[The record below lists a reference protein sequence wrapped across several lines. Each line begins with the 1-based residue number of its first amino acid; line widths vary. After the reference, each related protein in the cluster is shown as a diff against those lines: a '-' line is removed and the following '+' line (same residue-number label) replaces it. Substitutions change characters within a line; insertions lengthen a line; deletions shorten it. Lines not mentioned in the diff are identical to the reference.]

1 MQALDAWSVHG
12 YIKQESIKA
21 VSGTDPLVFNEL
33 ALLPFFSE
41 TKTREVRYCS
51 TKKKDQFGTE
61 MLAKYSCSTYC
72 CVVPVCNLPTQES
85 SIS

>member
-33 ALLPFFSE
+33 ALLPFF
-41 TKTREVRYCS
+41 
-51 TKKKDQFGTE
+51 
-61 MLAKYSCSTYC
+61 L
-72 CVVPVCNLPTQES
+72 
-85 SIS
+85 